1 LKRMWAPSHWMLEKG
16 LGNRATRPN
25 AGPHK
30 LWECI
35 PIAVLLKNRLK
46 YALSGQEVKKIC
58 YDKDLNIKV
67 DGKARR
73 DHKYPLGMM
82 DVVELVKTN
91 EHFRMLYDVKGRYQ
105 AVRIDAKEA
114 NFKLCKIKNKVLGK
128 NKIPYIVTHDGRT
141 IRFPHPDIKK
151 NDTVKVSSVVRSLF
165 LYENNYIYYSLQLN
179 LTTGEIESVIK
190 FENFC
195 TVFITGGN
203 NIGRVGTMLSV
214 EHHPGS
220 YEIVHVKDARGHTFS
235 TRLSNAF
242 VIGSDKK
249 PVITLP
255 KGAGIRLS
263 NNEDRELKLKHRQV
277 EVAEEDAE

>member
-1 LKRMWAPSHWMLEKG
+1 MKRMWAPSHWMLEKG

-114 NFKLCKIKNKVLGK
+114 NFKLCKVKNKVLGK

-165 LYENNYIYYSLQLN
+165 L
-179 LTTGEIESVIK
+179 
-190 FENFC
+190 F
-195 TVFITGGN
+195 
-203 NIGRVGTMLSV
+203 
-214 EHHPGS
+214 
-220 YEIVHVKDARGHTFS
+220 
-235 TRLSNAF
+235 
-242 VIGSDKK
+242 
-249 PVITLP
+249 
-255 KGAGIRLS
+255 
-263 NNEDRELKLKHRQV
+263 
-277 EVAEEDAE
+277 